1 MKKTKWLIYTVIIG
15 LIPFLIRSFICLFDK
30 TSSFSYWLNETDFI
44 IFGLVLNLSNINELE
59 DKEIENKIWKT
70 KKIGYSIVQIIVFS
84 AIFSIITYSEFK
96 SNTDLNI
103 TTVKACSII
112 LALVSFLFS
121 YSIFNRFNKLGT
133 YE

>member
-30 TSSFSYWLNETDFI
+30 TSSLNYWLNETDFI

-70 KKIGYSIVQIIVFS
+70 KKMGYSIIQIIVFS

-103 TTVKACSII
+103 ITVKTCSMV

>member
-15 LIPFLIRSFICLFDK
+15 LIPFLIRSFIWLFDK